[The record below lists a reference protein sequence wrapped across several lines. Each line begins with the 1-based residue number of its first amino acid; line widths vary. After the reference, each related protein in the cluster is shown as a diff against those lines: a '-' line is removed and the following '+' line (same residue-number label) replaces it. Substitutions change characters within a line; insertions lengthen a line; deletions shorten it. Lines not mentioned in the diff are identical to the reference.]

1 MEIHLFNNDKDCETG
16 KAWGNFVTIYSTIR
30 EVFEGFI
37 MGKFT
42 VKNNFF
48 YIKPYNFVAF

>member
-1 MEIHLFNNDKDCETG
+1 MEIHLFNNDNDCETG